1 MSIILLSIRQNR
13 LTAVLAA
20 TASIAAAAP
29 LRDRAHYEAKFYDW
43 LQTHKVP
50 VRDGAEF
57 QKFLANFIANDDF
70 ITKHNEGNRTYELGH
85 NQFSHMTFSEW
96 LDFLKLGLDVP
107 AKEPSALVHSAPKD
121 VSALPASVDWT
132 SVPGVVTPVKYQGNC
147 GSCWAFSS
155 TGALEGAYAQKYPQ
169 ASSWTGFS
177 EQHLVSCDT
186 TNRACQGGWMDRA
199 FAFVED
205 KHGLCTEAS
214 YPYKSGTTGSKG
226 ECLESSCALD
236 TKLNIKSHTDVQANS
251 DSALMSAIA
260 QQPISVSI
268 QASEPAFQFYKSGV
282 LTDACGAN
290 LDHGVLAV
298 GYGTWTDG
306 TDYYKV
312 KNSWGSSW
320 GMGGYV
326 LLKRG
331 PGINNGAGQCGI
343 LSGPPTYPNMA

>member
-1 MSIILLSIRQNR
+1 
-13 LTAVLAA
+13 
-20 TASIAAAAP
+20 
-29 LRDRAHYEAKFYDW
+29 
-43 LQTHKVP
+43 
-50 VRDGAEF
+50 
-57 QKFLANFIANDDF
+57 
-70 ITKHNEGNRTYELGH
+70 
-85 NQFSHMTFSEW
+85 MTFAEW
-96 LDFLKLGLDVP
+96 LDFLNLGLDVP
-107 AKEPSALVHSAPKD
+107 AKEPSTLVHSAPKD
-121 VSALPASVDWT
+121 LTALPASVDWT
-132 SVPGVVTPVKYQGNC
+132 TVTGVVTPVKYQGNC

-155 TGALEGAYAQKYPQ
+155 TGALEGAYAKKYPQ
-169 ASSWTGFS
+169 TSTWTGFS
-177 EQHLVSCDT
+177 EQQLVSCDT

-199 FAFVED
+199 FAYVES
-205 KHGLCTEAS
+205 KHGLCSEAS

-226 ECLESSCALD
+226 ECLESTCTLD

-251 DSALMSAIA
+251 DDALMSAIA
-260 QQPISVSI
+260 QQPVSVSI
-268 QASEPAFQFYKSGV
+268 QASEPTFQFYKSGV
-282 LTDACGAN
+282 LTDACGAT

-343 LSGPPTYPNMA
+343 LSGPPSYPNMA